1 MCYAA
6 LLTRPCPR
14 FCFRNS
20 LANWMNTK
28 TGANS
33 IKQSRTVCASRKSW
47 NANQLTVKS
56 KKIAGLMSKTTVF
69 DMFILLVI
77 DLFHESIRLCG
88 GLGCLP
94 RVLDYGS
101 NFTEAGAADG
111 ASAGNACHLLHLL
124 GRSTKQTVLRLLA
137 EVLFENVDAK

>member
-1 MCYAA
+1 
-6 LLTRPCPR
+6 
-14 FCFRNS
+14 
-20 LANWMNTK
+20 
-28 TGANS
+28 
-33 IKQSRTVCASRKSW
+33 
-47 NANQLTVKS
+47 
-56 KKIAGLMSKTTVF
+56 
-69 DMFILLVI
+69 MFILLVI

-137 EVLFENVDAK
+137 EVLFENVDAKVHTLSTNIHLRSGYEFTHLILGLAAERAPQNFRSAPQNLPHTRKIAKLYTRSFDV